1 MQQYEKGDT
10 DTKVVVDET
19 TIYEVDMECY
29 SCLTDREKELY
40 FDGLELG
47 EQKRP

>member
-1 MQQYEKGDT
+1 MRQYEKNNP
-10 DTKVVVDET
+10 DTKVIVDDT

-40 FDGLELG
+40 FGMTEDKKE
-47 EQKRP
+47 EP